1 MERAQI
7 VERLRR
13 FFFDE
18 MGFDASEIGD
28 DEPIFGNHLD
38 SIEIVKLIMF
48 IEEEFSVKLPP
59 YDVNLES
66 FATVNQI
73 AAVVHTA
80 MAAQS

>member
-1 MERAQI
+1 MEREQI

-18 MGFDASEIGD
+18 LGFDTSEVGD

-48 IEEEFSVKLPP
+48 IEEEFSIKLPP
-59 YDVNLES
+59 YDVNLDT
-66 FATVNQI
+66 FATFNQI
-73 AAVVHTA
+73 GAIVQKAV
-80 MAAQS
+80 AQS

>member
-1 MERAQI
+1 VEREQI

-18 MGFDASEIGD
+18 LGFDASEIGD

-59 YDVNLES
+59 YDVNLDT
-66 FATVNQI
+66 FATFSQI
-73 AAVVHTA
+73 GAVVYKA
-80 MAAQS
+80 VAAQS